1 MENNTIED
9 IALRRAALFNV
20 KVRNMGIRDIFKKD
34 YKREKQ
40 LENERDKLSIILSTK
55 GIKNVDEI
63 LLKPKEYREAQ
74 KQWKLKL
81 ILVLKL
87 KM

>member
-74 KQWKLKL
+74 KQ
-81 ILVLKL
+81 
-87 KM
+87 